1 LTGKDVGEN
10 SRTARSQFAF
20 VKTLPEKWVLFGSL
34 VTVIVFDLLADLAKD
49 NPVTACATAEVAH
62 SEISGMPTSE
72 DFKTELYRMM
82 NEALFDGK
90 STAEINAGD
99 LHRRVG
105 GYPGLNHKMPMCCV
119 VMLAAFAPEAG
130 DVILK
135 EPPSGQGANL
145 TIRYVL
151 PKLEPPS

>member
-1 LTGKDVGEN
+1 
-10 SRTARSQFAF
+10 

-62 SEISGMPTSE
+62 SGISGMPTSE

-82 NEALFDGK
+82 NQALLGGK
-90 STAEINAGD
+90 STAEIDAGD
-99 LHRRVG
+99 LHRRVR

-119 VMLAAFAPEAG
+119 VMLAAFAPEPG

>member
-1 LTGKDVGEN
+1 
-10 SRTARSQFAF
+10 
-20 VKTLPEKWVLFGSL
+20 
-34 VTVIVFDLLADLAKD
+34 VFDLLADLAKD
-49 NPVTACATAEVAH
+49 NPVTAYATAEVAH
-62 SEISGMPTSE
+62 SEISGVPTSE

-105 GYPGLNHKMPMCCV
+105 GYPGPNHRMPMCCV

-130 DVILK
+130 DVILE

>member
-1 LTGKDVGEN
+1 
-10 SRTARSQFAF
+10 

-49 NPVTACATAEVAH
+49 NPVTACASAEVAH
-62 SEISGMPTSE
+62 SEISGVPTSE

-82 NEALFDGK
+82 NEALFEGK
-90 STAEINAGD
+90 TTAEINAGD
-99 LHRRVG
+99 LHKASGRLPRPESQNTGVLRSHPRG
-105 GYPGLNHKMPMCCV
+105 V
-119 VMLAAFAPEAG
+119 APEAG
-130 DVILK
+130 DVILE

>member
-1 LTGKDVGEN
+1 M
-10 SRTARSQFAF
+10 
-20 VKTLPEKWVLFGSL
+20 KTLPEKWVLFGSL
-34 VTVIVFDLLADLAKD
+34 VTVIVFDLLVDVAKD
-49 NPVTACATAEVAH
+49 NPVTACATVEAAH

-82 NEALFDGK
+82 NEALFEGK
-90 STAEINAGD
+90 AKADINAGD

-105 GYPGLNHKMPMCCV
+105 GYPGPNHRMPMCCV
-119 VMLAAFAPEAG
+119 VMLAAFAPDAG
-130 DVILK
+130 DVILE
-135 EPPSGQGANL
+135 EPLSGQGANL

>member
-1 LTGKDVGEN
+1 LIGTDAGGN
-10 SRTARSQFAF
+10 SKPGQSRFAF
-20 VKTLPEKWVLFGSL
+20 AKTLQEKWSSSGSL
-34 VTVIVFDLLADLAKD
+34 ATVIVFGLLVDLAKD
-49 NPVTACATAEVAH
+49 NPVTACATVEAAH
-62 SEISGMPTSE
+62 SEFSGMPTSE

-82 NEALFDGK
+82 NEALFEGK
-90 STAEINAGD
+90 TTAEINAGD

-105 GYPGLNHKMPMCCV
+105 RLPRPQSQNADVLRNL
-119 VMLAAFAPEAG
+119 LAAFVPEAG

-151 PKLEPPS
+151 PKLEPPP

>member
-1 LTGKDVGEN
+1 
-10 SRTARSQFAF
+10 

-105 GYPGLNHKMPMCCV
+105 GYPGLNHKMCCV

-130 DVILK
+130 DVIS
-135 EPPSGQGANL
+135 ERATVWARRESNYQD
-145 TIRYVL
+145 VL